1 MLVLA
6 APRGEDPRDGGFVH
20 TVAGELVIRPFVCGA
35 GEHGACGCERS
46 WAGVT
51 SYAATTLVE
60 VVDRP
65 DLTPATYAD
74 LIARYF
80 TDVWQWKA
88 DDAREEAQELA
99 DIADDFGPGALL
111 YIEGEYIH
119 RLEPR
124 P

>member
-6 APRGEDPRDGGFVH
+6 APRGEDPRDAGFVH

-35 GEHGACGCERS
+35 GEEGACGCERS

-51 SYAATTLVE
+51 SRAATTLAE
-60 VVDRP
+60 VVNRP
-65 DLTPATYAD
+65 DLTSDTYTR
-74 LIARYF
+74 LITGYF
-80 TDVWQWKA
+80 TEVWQWDPA
-88 DDAREEAQELA
+88 DARAEVLELA

-111 YIEGEYIH
+111 AIEGEYIN